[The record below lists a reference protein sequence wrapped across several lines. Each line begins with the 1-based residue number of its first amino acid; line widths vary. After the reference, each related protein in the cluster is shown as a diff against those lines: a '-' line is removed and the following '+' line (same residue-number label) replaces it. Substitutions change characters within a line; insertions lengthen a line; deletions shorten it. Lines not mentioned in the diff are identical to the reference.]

1 MKKFFFS
8 NKINNKIVILKQNAI
23 CKDNARTHKPIK
35 GTPLHTPHFEI
46 ESYVLAIK
54 FKVV

>member
-8 NKINNKIVILKQNAI
+8 NKINNKIAILKQNAI
-23 CKDNARTHKPIK
+23 CKDDARTHKPIK
-35 GTPLHTPHFEI
+35 GTPPHTPHFEI